1 MENGQRVFHRYSL
14 AFKQKVVSEIER
26 GELKIGDAQKIYDI
40 RGNDTI
46 QSWIRKLGKNHLLN
60 KVVRIEMKDEK
71 ARIKELEKQVK
82 GLESALAQSHVKNI
96 ALESLIECAEEHYQ
110 ADFKK
115 NFGGKGLGKGRK
127 KESG

>member
-14 AFKQKVVSEIER
+14 AFKQKVVAEIER
-26 GELKIGDAQKIYDI
+26 GELKIGDAQRIYDI
-40 RGNDTI
+40 RGNETI

-71 ARIKELEKQVK
+71 ERIKELEKQVK

-110 ADFKK
+110 TDLKK
-115 NFGGKGLGKGRK
+115 NFGGKELGRGRK
-127 KESG
+127 KEQG